1 MVDPGGVTIANKNYG
16 WTQGGKLIT
25 EELLE
30 KLVQE
35 AEEGFDV
42 EAILE
47 KRAGRPPMGFSA
59 ASAASVESVRL
70 EPELS
75 EAFRERAE
83 YEGRTNSELIRGALR
98 R

>member
-1 MVDPGGVTIANKNYG
+1 VTIANKNYG

-59 ASAASVESVRL
+59 ASVESVRL

-75 EAFRERAE
+75 KALRERAE
-83 YEGRTNSELIRGALR
+83 HEGRTNSELIRVALR
-98 R
+98 RYLQAS

>member
-1 MVDPGGVTIANKNYG
+1 
-16 WTQGGKLIT
+16 
-25 EELLE
+25 LE

-47 KRAGRPPMGFSA
+47 KRAGRPAMGF
-59 ASAASVESVRL
+59 SAASVESVRL